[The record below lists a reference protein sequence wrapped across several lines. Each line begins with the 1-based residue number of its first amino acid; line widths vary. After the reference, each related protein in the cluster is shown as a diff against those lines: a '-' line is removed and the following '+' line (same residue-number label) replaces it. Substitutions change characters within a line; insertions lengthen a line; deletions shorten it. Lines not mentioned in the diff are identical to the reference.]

1 MQPVTAPRRGP
12 IALELTRAVEA
23 FLFHEARLLD
33 DRRWDE
39 WLRLFTADGMYWV
52 PLERG
57 QTDPVNHAS
66 LFYENA
72 MLRETRARRLENR
85 RAWSQQPMT
94 RAARLVGNVVVG
106 HGDGDHLEARSTLL
120 MMEWRKEAM
129 RSIAGHV
136 THLLVPAGPSF
147 LMRLKRV
154 DLINCEA
161 AHDIFEVFI

>member
-1 MQPVTAPRRGP
+1 MKPALAAAAPLS
-12 IALELTRAVEA
+12 LEGKRAVEE

-33 DRRWDE
+33 ERRWDD
-39 WLRLFTADGMYWV
+39 WLQLFTSDGMYWV

-72 MLRETRARRLENR
+72 MLRELRARRVENR

-94 RAARLVGNVVVG
+94 RAARLVGNVVVER
-106 HGDGDHLEARSTLL
+106 GDGEALIARSTLH
-120 MMEWRKEAM
+120 MMEWRRDAM
-129 RSIAGHV
+129 RPIAGHV
-136 THLLVPAGPSF
+136 THHLVPAGGSF
-147 LMRLKRV
+147 LMRLKRI

-161 AHDIFEVFI
+161 AHDAFEVFI